1 MARKPRIEFE
11 GALYHVIT
19 RGNQRRR
26 VFKRPE
32 DYSKYLDIL
41 AHYKRRYKYS
51 LYGYVCMSN
60 HVHLLIQPQAV
71 PLSKILQG
79 INQSYTMYF
88 NRKYRTVGHLFQGR
102 YKAILCDK
110 DEYLLSLI
118 KYLHHNP
125 VRAGIA
131 KNPEEYPWSSERSY
145 LGKNPKDGIDTDEVL
160 KMFSSDKARAKK
172 LYRAFI
178 GDGLTIPKEE
188 IYKTVDQRILGHE
201 RFVEKV
207 LERTGKK
214 DVIKKKRRHEYSLE
228 EIAGGIE
235 TALGITLKQL
245 RAKGKQEGVMVGRKA
260 LSFIAKDFGYKGQEI
275 AQFLQKDPAVIT
287 RYLKDGAELRPEIEK
302 TYKTLEKEK
311 RSNINKQV

>member
-41 AHYKRRYKYS
+41 AHYKKRYKYS

-60 HVHLLIQPQAV
+60 HVHLLIETQAV

-79 INQSYTMYF
+79 INQSYTVYF

-110 DEYLLSLI
+110 DEYLLSLL

-125 VRAGIA
+125 VRAGIVRI
-131 KNPEEYPWSSERSY
+131 PGEYAWSSERSY
-145 LGKNPKDGIDTDEVL
+145 LGKNPKDGIDTDGVL
-160 KMFSSDKARAKK
+160 SMFSSDRARARR

-178 GDGLTIPKEE
+178 GDGLSIAKEE
-188 IYKTVDQRILGHE
+188 IYRTVDPRILGHE
-201 RFVEKV
+201 RFVEEV
-207 LERTGKK
+207 MERTGRK
-214 DVIKKKRRHEYSLE
+214 DVIKKKRWREYSLE
-228 EIAGGIE
+228 EIAGAVE
-235 TALGITLKQL
+235 RALGMSLKQL
-245 RAKGKQEGVMVGRKA
+245 RTKGKQEGVMAGRKT

-287 RYLKDGAELRPEIEK
+287 RYLKDRAELKPEIEK
-302 TYKTLEKEK
+302 VFKTLEGS